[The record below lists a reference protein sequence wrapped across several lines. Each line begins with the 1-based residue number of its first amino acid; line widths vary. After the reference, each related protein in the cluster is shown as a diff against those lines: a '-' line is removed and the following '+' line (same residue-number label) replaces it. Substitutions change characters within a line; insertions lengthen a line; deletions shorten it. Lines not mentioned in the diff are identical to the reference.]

1 MTDGTGAFA
10 PSSSLR
16 AWTLVIGVV
25 SLAPGCNREP
35 AATQPTAPATPAA
48 STPPATVA
56 APVAAPT
63 PATPT
68 PPVEPVV
75 AVTEPVKPLACPPNF
90 PADRPLSER
99 LDLAK
104 QACGALLLVTRETG
118 IAALTSDL
126 VPIAELTKTAGRHLR
141 THLAGDAR
149 QLHYF
154 AADRPDLMRLD
165 LRTGTET
172 VLATLP
178 KIDHACFTD
187 GEPADPVEYIQED
200 ADLGL
205 DVDGGVLCINISDAN
220 VNMMSAGFNYR
231 VDLTTKKVE
240 RRMTSVGEECKQPR
254 DREQKPLCQPHEVGP
269 QVTHKSTQVP
279 GSEELGEPSSS
290 GRYIA
295 YRNTDLGDQGD
306 YIYSAILL
314 YDTTTRTHLAVTSA
328 GPRPVDL
335 AKLKTS
341 ADLPPK
347 TCKIPG
353 EASMWWMP
361 DRDVL
366 ILENCGDSPFLIVRP
381 EGRTEPLAAQAL
393 AFHE

>member
-1 MTDGTGAFA
+1 MTDGTSASA
-10 PSSSLR
+10 QSSLR
-16 AWTLVIGVV
+16 AWTLVAGIA
-25 SLAPGCNREP
+25 SLTSGCNQQP
-35 AATQPTAPATPAA
+35 AAPQPTASATPAA
-48 STPPATVA
+48 SPAP

-75 AVTEPVKPLACPPNF
+75 AVTEPVKPLACPPNI
-90 PADRPLSER
+90 PADRPLGER

-104 QACGALLLVTRETG
+104 QACGALLLVARETG

-126 VPIAELTKTAGRHLR
+126 VPVAELTKTAGRHLR
-141 THLAGDAR
+141 THLTGDAR

-154 AADRPDLMRLD
+154 AADRPDLIRLD

-178 KIDHACFTD
+178 PVRHACFDD
-187 GEPADPVEYIQED
+187 GEPADPVAFIQED
-200 ADLGL
+200 TDLGL
-205 DVDGGVLCINISDAN
+205 DSGVLCMNIADQNA
-220 VNMMSAGFNYR
+220 NMMSAGFNYR

-240 RRMTSVGEECKQPR
+240 RRMTFIGEECKQPR

-269 QVTHKSTQVP
+269 QAPHKSIEVP
-279 GSEELGEPSSS
+279 GSEEHGEPSSS
-290 GRYIA
+290 GRYIV

-306 YIYSAILL
+306 YIYSVILL
-314 YDTTTRTHLAVTSA
+314 YDTTTRTHHAVTPA

-335 AKLKTS
+335 TKLKTS
-341 ADLPPK
+341 ADLPPE

-353 EASMWWMP
+353 EARITWMP

-366 ILENCGDSPFLIVRP
+366 IVENCGDAHLLIVRP
-381 EGRTEPLAAQAL
+381 EGRTEPLPAQAL
-393 AFHE
+393 TFLG